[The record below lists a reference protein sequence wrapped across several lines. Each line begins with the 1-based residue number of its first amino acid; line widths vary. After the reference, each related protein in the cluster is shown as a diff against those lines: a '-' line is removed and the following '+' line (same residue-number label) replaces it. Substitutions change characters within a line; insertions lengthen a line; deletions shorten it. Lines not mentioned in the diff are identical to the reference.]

1 MNKDKSRLYGGVAAA
16 ILIAGAGGFGLAKLT
31 TGGGHTAPAAAGEHQ
46 DDDHKEGEAEALEMT
61 PEAIAAAG
69 VLVQPVSVGGFA
81 GEILAQGSVA
91 ATPGGEAVLTARA
104 AGAVTQIFK
113 RLGDPVRAGEAL
125 AIVESREAA
134 QIAADRAVASA
145 RANLAQTTL
154 ARERRLFEQRVSAR
168 QDYEQAQA
176 EAAAA
181 NAEARRAQVAAG
193 AANVTAD
200 GRGVVVASPISGRVT
215 ASSLSLG
222 AFVQP
227 ETELFRIADPKLV
240 HVEVSIS
247 GMDAPRIAAGDRV
260 VVETADGRTIE
271 GKIRSITPGLNS
283 ETRAATAIVEV
294 SPQGLQ
300 PGQSVRARII
310 PTVSSNS
317 KAIVV
322 PDEAVQS
329 VEGRDVV
336 FVRTAKGFEAR
347 PVTIGQRGA
356 GRAEVVSGLTA
367 GQTIAGRN
375 AFLLKAEL
383 GKGEGEAH

>member
-16 ILIAGAGGFGLAKLT
+16 ILIAGVGGFGLAKLT
-31 TGGGHTAPAAAGEHQ
+31 AGAGGASVASEHAEDEHGEGESGDLKMTAEAIRAAGIQ
-46 DDDHKEGEAEALEMT
+46 
-61 PEAIAAAG
+61 I
-69 VLVQPVSVGGFA
+69 QPVSAGGFA
-81 GEILAQGSVA
+81 GEILTQGVVA

-154 ARERRLFEQRVSAR
+154 NRERRLFEQRVSAR

-193 AANVTAD
+193 AANISSD
-200 GRGVVVASPISGRVT
+200 GRGVIVASPIAGRVT
-215 ASSLSLG
+215 AASLTLG

-240 HVEVSIS
+240 HVEASVS
-247 GMDAPRIAAGDRV
+247 GMDAQRIAPGDRV
-260 VVETADGRTIE
+260 VVEAADGRTIE
-271 GKIRSITPGLNS
+271 GKVRSLTPGLNR
-283 ETRAATAIVEV
+283 ETGAATAIVTV
-294 SPQGLQ
+294 SGEGLQ
-300 PGQSVRARII
+300 PGQAVRARIVA
-310 PTVSSNS
+310 TAAAGS

-329 VEGRDVV
+329 VGGRDVV

-356 GRAEVVSGLTA
+356 GRVEVVSGLMA
-367 GQTIAGRN
+367 GQSIAARN

>member
-1 MNKDKSRLYGGVAAA
+1 MKQDKSRLYGGVAAA
-16 ILIAGAGGFGLAKLT
+16 VILAGLGGFSLAKLSDGKPAT
-31 TGGGHTAPAAAGEHQ
+31 SVAAAAEPEHE
-46 DDDHKEGEAEALEMT
+46 EGESGVVVMEAG
-61 PEAIAAAG
+61 AIQATG
-69 VLVQPVSVGGFA
+69 IVVQPVSAGGFA
-81 GEILAQGSVA
+81 GEILTQGTVA

-104 AGAVTQIFK
+104 AGAVTRIYK

-125 AIVESREAA
+125 AVVESREAA
-134 QIAADRAVASA
+134 QIAADRSVAAA
-145 RANLAQTTL
+145 RATLAQTTL

-200 GRGVVVASPISGRVT
+200 GRGVIVASPISGRITV
-215 ASSLSLG
+215 SSANLG

-227 ETELFRIADPKLV
+227 ETELFRIADPKLIQ
-240 HVEVSIS
+240 VEASIA
-247 GMDAPRIAAGDRV
+247 GMDAPRIKPGDRAII
-260 VVETADGRTIE
+260 ETADGRAIE
-271 GKIRSITPGLNS
+271 GKVRSITPGLNA
-283 ETRAATAIVEV
+283 ETRAATAVLDV
-294 SPQGLQ
+294 SPDGLQ

-310 PTVSSNS
+310 PSIAIGS

-329 VEGRDVV
+329 VEGHDVV
-336 FVRTAKGFEAR
+336 FVRTAAGFEAR
-347 PVTIGQRGA
+347 PVTVGQRSA
-356 GRAEVVSGLTA
+356 GRAEIVSGLSA
-367 GQTIAGRN
+367 GQIIAARN

-383 GKGEGEAH
+383 GKGEGEGH

>member
-1 MNKDKSRLYGGVAAA
+1 MKQDKSRLYGGVAAA
-16 ILIAGAGGFGLAKLT
+16 VILAGLGGFSLAKLSD
-31 TGGGHTAPAAAGEHQ
+31 GKPVTAVAAAAEAEHE
-46 DDDHKEGEAEALEMT
+46 EGEPGVVVMEAG
-61 PEAIAAAG
+61 AIQATG
-69 VLVQPVSVGGFA
+69 IVVQTVSAGGFA
-81 GEILAQGSVA
+81 GEILTQGTVA

-104 AGAVTQIFK
+104 AGAVTRIYK

-125 AIVESREAA
+125 AVVESREAA
-134 QIAADRAVASA
+134 QIAADRSVAAA
-145 RANLAQTTL
+145 RATLAQTTL

-200 GRGVVVASPISGRVT
+200 GRGVIVASPISGQIT
-215 ASSLSLG
+215 ASTANLG

-227 ETELFRIADPKLV
+227 ETELFRIADPKLIQ
-240 HVEVSIS
+240 VEASIA
-247 GMDAPRIAAGDRV
+247 GMDAPRIKPGDRAV
-260 VVETADGRTIE
+260 IETADGRAIE
-271 GKIRSITPGLNS
+271 GKVRSITPGLNA
-283 ETRAATAIVEV
+283 ETRAATAVLDV
-294 SPQGLQ
+294 SPDGLQ

-310 PTVSSNS
+310 PGVASGS

-329 VEGRDVV
+329 VEGHDVV
-336 FVRTAKGFEAR
+336 FVRTAAGFEAR
-347 PVTIGQRGA
+347 PVTVGQRSA
-356 GRAEVVSGLTA
+356 GRAEIVSGLAA
-367 GQTIAGRN
+367 GQVIAARN

-383 GKGEGEAH
+383 GKGEGEGH